1 MVYNTLHRKDSNIQA
16 RGTLFKLPSGRK
28 LKLKILFTGNA
39 KHEK

>member
-16 RGTLFKLPSGRK
+16 RGKLFNLRKGRQ